1 MITSE
6 KKNDLLKA
14 ISYIKSKET
23 VTYKK
28 VKNER
33 LDDFGKNYD
42 DENKNRNNNVK
53 SFRQQD

>member
-6 KKNDLLKA
+6 KKNNLLKA

-28 VKNER
+28 VTMRDLMISE
-33 LDDFGKNYD
+33 KNYD

-53 SFRQQD
+53 SFRQ